1 LIIGSEELNAGKF
14 TLKDMATG
22 EQQEYNFEEI
32 IDNILK
38 G

>member
-1 LIIGSEELNAGKF
+1 MSGNLL
-14 TLKDMATG
+14 LKDMATG
-22 EQQEYNFEEI
+22 EQQEYNFEI